1 MAAADHAHDFKT
13 RQGRGGGFHGLEATC
28 RKDHALER
36 AMIRFKGLCCTDR
49 LVNALSPPPA
59 CGLGDAD
66 GLRASKLEHAVQ
78 DFDGDGRLGSTALI
92 RP

>member
-1 MAAADHAHDFKT
+1 MTMFNPRGWPRLPDWLDPHERRRSPRRSTEKRST
-13 RQGRGGGFHGLEATC
+13 R
-28 RKDHALER
+28 
-36 AMIRFKGLCCTDR
+36 LCCTDR

-78 DFDGDGRLGSTALI
+78 DFDGDGRLGSAALI